1 MPTPTKPEIRI
12 TQRDYHFAIAAGLL
26 IGLLLLPILK
36 TNNPSIYAKL
46 WLIIVPFF
54 LLATPLGLRIAFL
67 IGKKFA
73 IVYQI
78 AKFGIIGVSNV
89 LVDLGVFA
97 LAAVF
102 YRTQFGIETTTVI
115 VGAITFYSLFKSVSF
130 IVANINSYL
139 WNKHWTFD
147 QGTKKQTKSEF
158 VQFFVVSIVGF
169 LINVIVASIAF
180 KFVVGSKT
188 GLSDVQLAQ
197 FGTIAAAIGSI
208 VGLAWNFVGYKLWVF
223 KK

>member
-26 IGLLLLPILK
+26 IGLLFLPVLK
-36 TNNPSIYAKL
+36 TSSPALYAKL

-78 AKFGIIGVSNV
+78 AKFGIIGVGNV
-89 LVDLGVFA
+89 LVDLGVLSLLTLVFSSQFKIQATDA
-97 LAAVF
+97 LVA
-102 YRTQFGIETTTVI
+102 TVS
-115 VGAITFYSLFKSVSF
+115 FYSLFKSISF
-130 IVANINSYL
+130 IIANLNSFF

-147 QGTKKQTKSEF
+147 QGDRKQTKSEF
-158 VQFFVVSIVGF
+158 VQFFAVSIIGF
-169 LINVIVASIAF
+169 LINVFVASVVF
-180 KFVVGSKT
+180 KIILGSLT
-188 GLSDVQLAQ
+188 SLNPGQLGLL
-197 FGTIAAAIGSI
+197 GAAAGSI

-223 KK
+223 KTR